1 VSIGSV
7 CAGKLRS
14 EVRKIQNSMM
24 KLESFLGCLEL
35 ELGGIVVG
43 YLHLMWSWITV
54 VVSAVFLVFW
64 EYYSELVG

>member
-1 VSIGSV
+1 
-7 CAGKLRS
+7 
-14 EVRKIQNSMM
+14 M